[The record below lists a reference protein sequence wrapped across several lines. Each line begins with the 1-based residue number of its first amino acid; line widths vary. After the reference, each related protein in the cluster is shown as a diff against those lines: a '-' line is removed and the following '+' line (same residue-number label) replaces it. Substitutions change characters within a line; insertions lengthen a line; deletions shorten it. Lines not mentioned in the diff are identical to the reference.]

1 MCARHCPGRQMQI
14 RQRPVFVQRDP
25 GKTAQ
30 ARLASA
36 AVAIVVGA
44 AVPMTA
50 RAVPFVEPPP
60 FGNEADFL
68 EFTIDHHFSALR
80 ITELAAGTAA
90 VGSSSHFAGSP
101 NAFPST
107 PPQATDP
114 VVLEV
119 ATAANAA
126 QRMEI
131 VDTQGM
137 LENFYDVRYVPRML
151 SSQRQLVDALEA
163 APAGDPFNIAF
174 LEIFS
179 GHHAT
184 LLPPA
189 RECASVA
196 PHAEVRAMCA
206 NMVAA
211 QTREIEE
218 MRAHLASAYG
228 ITQIPYVTIP
238 NSDGRPLPVP
248 ASASLL
254 VVGLWGLRCAL
265 RRSAAAAGAT
275 AAARR

>member
-1 MCARHCPGRQMQI
+1 MCANTVPDDRCKLVRVHLSSSGVSAKPR
-14 RQRPVFVQRDP
+14 
-25 GKTAQ
+25 
-30 ARLASA
+30 RLAWLSA
-36 AVAIVVGA
+36 AIAVVVGT
-44 AVPMTA
+44 AVPMAA

-60 FGNEADFL
+60 FGNETDFL

-90 VGSSSHFAGSP
+90 VGFSSHFAGSP

-196 PHAEVRAMCA
+196 PHAQVRAMCA
-206 NMVAA
+206 SMVAA
-211 QTREIEE
+211 QTQEIEE

-228 ITQIPYVTIP
+228 ITEIPYVTIP

-254 VVGLWGLRCAL
+254 VVGLWGLRRAL
-265 RRSAAAAGAT
+265 RRSAAAVT
-275 AAARR
+275 K

>member
-1 MCARHCPGRQMQI
+1 MCASIVPDGRCKFVSVPFSSSGI
-14 RQRPVFVQRDP
+14 PARPR
-25 GKTAQ
+25 
-30 ARLASA
+30 RLAWLSA

-90 VGSSSHFAGSP
+90 TGSSSHFAGSP

-107 PPQATDP
+107 PARATDP
-114 VVLEV
+114 VVLEM
-119 ATAANAA
+119 ATTANSA

-137 LENFYDVRYVPRML
+137 LEDFYDIGYVPRMR
-151 SSQRQLVDALEA
+151 SSQGQLVDALEA
-163 APAGDPFNIAF
+163 APSGDPFNIAF

-218 MRAHLASAYG
+218 MRAHLASRYG
-228 ITQIPYVTIP
+228 ITEIPYVTIP

-254 VVGLWGLRCAL
+254 VVGLWGLRRAL
-265 RRSAAAAGAT
+265 RRSAAAVT
-275 AAARR
+275 K